1 MSCPPKVDCAL
12 TPMRLLPEQHYHRL
26 KRRCIRTYNI
36 SLTSIF
42 TPTGFVLVGQKNDDE
57 FDDDDDDE

>member
-1 MSCPPKVDCAL
+1 
-12 TPMRLLPEQHYHRL
+12 MRLLPEQHYHRL